1 MSITPNTRHGCCS
14 SSALPTRP
22 PVTGDS
28 VTLTM
33 NLNMPTLSTAA
44 AHLALLTLD
53 YNHRRRQL
61 PVKTTISGAQQRSL
75 KDSFV
80 AENQKSK
87 AKAAAFFDCYWMI
100 VRQMNYYPVSGI
112 LLSVLCAM
120 FSATSSKLSVS
131 GGTSEV
137 FLHVDNVGH
146 VGNGHN

>member
-22 PVTGDS
+22 PVTRDT

-33 NLNMPTLSTAA
+33 DINMPTAA

-100 VRQMNYYPVSGI
+100 VRQMNNNVPCSGI
-112 LLSVLCAM
+112 LLTVLCAM
-120 FSATSSKLSVS
+120 CSATSSKLSVS